1 MNTAGNY
8 TAADAELAA
17 RNPGALK
24 EDNPPSLRFEESTS
38 EDREESIKQGRMVH
52 VPKLLVHIRARGD
65 DRSEV
70 PYVVEGHRFEPKQV
84 EREVERPVFRTV
96 KGDDGEFRE
105 EQTMITETIQ
115 EEYKFKVP
123 TTPWEDTLKEKLHH
137 GFISQNYFNYCMDAL
152 KRYKS
157 GHAAPIDGTPLS
169 GWNQISMAMQKN
181 AIDLGINTVELAAEM
196 TDEAMDA
203 LGMGSRQMKKQAK
216 AYITATNV
224 DVSASRMVELES
236 ENERLKDQGD
246 TLAAKFKDLEERMQA
261 SENPPKRKPGRPAK
275 QEE

>member
-17 RNPGALK
+17 KNPGALK
-24 EDNPPSLRFEESTS
+24 EDHPPKLRFEESTS

-70 PYVVEGHRFEPKQV
+70 PYVVEGHRFEPKMV

-96 KGDDGEFRE
+96 KGEDGEYRE
-105 EQTMITETIQ
+105 EERMVTETIQ
-115 EEYKFKVP
+115 DEYKFKVP
-123 TTPWEDTLKEKLHH
+123 TTPWQDTLKEKLHH
-137 GFISQNYFNYCMDAL
+137 GFISQNYYDYCMDAL
-152 KRYKS
+152 KRFKS
-157 GHAAPIDGTPLS
+157 GQSEPIHGTPII

-181 AIDLGINTVELAAEM
+181 AVDLGINTIELAAEM

-203 LGMGSRQMKKQAK
+203 LGMGSRQVKKQAK
-216 AYITATNV
+216 AYIVATNV
-224 DVSASRMVELES
+224 DVSASKLVALQN

-246 TLAAKFKDLEERMQA
+246 TLAAKFADLEERIKA
-261 SENPPKRKPGRPAK
+261 DEAPAKRKPGRPAK